1 MNDEAA
7 PVAVE
12 VVFDRFPA
20 SVRGAVVVRG
30 LDADPHQVRMVG
42 ASVVEPDALGT
53 QVQAVDVGET
63 TVDIAP
69 HREVVIPFDIPFAG
83 LDPGAYC
90 IVAEVMVDGGER
102 VAGPPDG
109 GRRFTVP
116 KSR

>member
-1 MNDEAA
+1 MGEEA
-7 PVAVE
+7 PVSVE

-30 LDADPHQVRMVG
+30 LDSQPHQIRLVG
-42 ASVVEPDALGT
+42 ANVVEPDALERT
-53 QVQAVDVGET
+53 VHPIEVGDT
-63 TVDIAP
+63 LVDIAP

-90 IVAEVMVDGGER
+90 IVAQVVVDGGDR
-102 VAGPPDG
+102 VSGPADG

>member
-1 MNDEAA
+1 MAEPA
-7 PVAVE
+7 PVAVD

-20 SVRGAVVVRG
+20 SVRGAVVVRAQ
-30 LDADPHQVRMVG
+30 DREPHQIRLVAADLV
-42 ASVVEPDALGT
+42 APDAPDRPLRS
-53 QVQAVDVGET
+53 VDIEET

-90 IVAEVMVDGGER
+90 IVAAVVVDGGAR

-109 GRRFTVP
+109 GKRFTVP
-116 KSR
+116 KNR